1 MGRYGKSEDLAPQP
15 RPLDRSEPR
24 VSPPGIAGGKFRSTT
39 GQNRLKPMETGAG
52 ILTF

>member
-1 MGRYGKSEDLAPQP
+1 MWGISRLAPGLWTAP
-15 RPLDRSEPR
+15 SRG
-24 VSPPGIAGGKFRSTT
+24 SPPRGIAGGKFRSTT